1 MSLPP
6 NDFTGNI
13 DRFSGFADLYDKYR
27 PEPPAIIAPIL
38 MRLAQ
43 SVFPQRVV
51 DLGCGTGLST
61 RYWTDKVREVIG
73 IEPSADMRHQA
84 EVQTR
89 ARNVS
94 YREGLSHQTGLPDQ
108 CAQIVTCSQ
117 ALHWMEPQATFQEVA
132 RILNPG
138 GVFAAYDYDW
148 PPTTGSW
155 EADAAYEECMRRV
168 RVYEKELEAKSPV
181 KRWGKNQHLARMKAS
196 GCFRYVK
203 EIVVH
208 HLDNGNA
215 ERFIGIFLSQ
225 GGVMALLKNGLSEK
239 QMGIDRLR
247 EIAKQTLGT
256 EDESW
261 YWSYRL
267 RLGVVLQSAS
277 PSKFIQSDAS
287 SKSWSLIVRDILFRC
302 FCLSSCLTIMSATPG
317 CSFGKDQTFRCT
329 TIQARVA
336 FGNT

>member
-1 MSLPP
+1 MVGLGGRYGCLTSWGGTVRVGASQNKPTLDKCDSHEYYYLSLPP

-27 PEPPAIIAPIL
+27 PEPPAILAPIL

-61 RYWTDKVREVIG
+61 RYWTDKVYEVIG

-132 RILNPG
+132 RILHPG

-168 RVYEKELEAKSPV
+168 LACEKALEAKSSV
-181 KRWGKNQHLARMKAS
+181 KRWDKNQHIARMQAS

-208 HLDNGNA
+208 HFDNGNA
-215 ERFIGIFLSQ
+215 ERFIGILLSQ
-225 GGVMALLKNGLSEK
+225 GGVMTLLKNGLSEK
-239 QMGIDRLR
+239 QIGIDRFR

-261 YWSYRL
+261 YWSSRL
-267 RLGVVLQSAS
+267 RLGVV
-277 PSKFIQSDAS
+277 
-287 SKSWSLIVRDILFRC
+287 
-302 FCLSSCLTIMSATPG
+302 
-317 CSFGKDQTFRCT
+317 
-329 TIQARVA
+329 
-336 FGNT
+336 